1 MPITEFKGKSAF
13 LSNFAVAPVVYEGML
28 FPTVEH
34 AYQAAKTLDWNDREA
49 ICKAYSAG
57 RAKQMGKKVQLRDD
71 WKDVRL
77 HIMEILLRQKFNVE
91 PYRSLL
97 LATGNVELIEG
108 NWWNDTFWG
117 VCKGKGENHLGKI
130 IMEIRSQLYAGE
142 ASSKAS
148 HFA

>member
-1 MPITEFKGKSAF
+1 MSITEFKGAYGF

-34 AYQAAKTLDWNDREA
+34 AYQAAKTLDWNSREE
-49 ICKAYSAG
+49 IRKAYSAG
-57 RAKQMGKKVQLRDD
+57 KAKQMGKRVQLRDD

-91 PYRSLL
+91 PYRGLL
-97 LATGNVELIEG
+97 LATGNTELIEG

-117 VCKGKGENHLGKI
+117 VCRGKGENHLGKL
-130 IMEIRSQLYAGE
+130 IMEIRSQIYAGE
-142 ASSKAS
+142 ASSKAYDL
-148 HFA
+148 A